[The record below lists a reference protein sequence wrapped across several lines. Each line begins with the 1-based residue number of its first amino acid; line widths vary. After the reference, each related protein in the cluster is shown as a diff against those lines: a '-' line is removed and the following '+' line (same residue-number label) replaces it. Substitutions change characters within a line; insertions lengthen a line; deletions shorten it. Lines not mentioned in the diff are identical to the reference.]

1 MSGNRRISV
10 VKCLTIEC
18 CDFRKIRLT
27 FVDFSQST
35 QPSISLTETLKQ
47 TFLIPEFLPKR
58 GEFVQQDIIVST
70 APKFDV
76 LNGNDKESDEGD
88 SWSLCEDDD
97 VEEGQEIASEGIKPS
112 IPQSSPSIPQSSPRV
127 IKRKPVIR

>member
-1 MSGNRRISV
+1 MRRSLSGNRRISI

-27 FVDFSQST
+27 FVDVSQAA

-47 TFLIPEFLPKR
+47 SLLIPEFNPKR
-58 GEFVQQDIIVST
+58 GEFVSRQNDSVVSS

-76 LNGNDKESDEGD
+76 LRGNDGEDGD

-97 VEEGQEIASEGIKPS
+97 VEEGEELNTNEGIKP
-112 IPQSSPSIPQSSPRV
+112 IPSSPRV
-127 IKRKPVIR
+127 MKRELTVL